1 MTKEDYFELA
11 VNAFGDDKLDEAIRL
26 VNKALELE
34 PENGA
39 FLDSLGWAYF
49 RKGDLNEAEKYLTMA
64 AQKKRPWEVFI
75 GASLSLAAVSAIG
88 VLVGTALGQYLPIE
102 WIKRVAGAAFIVIG
116 FLVLIGKF

>member
-1 MTKEDYFELA
+1 MNCASKFVLAIEVMMDWRVLFTTFGIIFLAEL
-11 VNAFGDDKLDEAIRL
+11 GDKTQIA
-26 VNKALELE
+26 AM
-34 PENGA
+34 
-39 FLDSLGWAYF
+39 
-49 RKGDLNEAEKYLTMA
+49 TMA

-75 GASLSLAAVSAIG
+75 GASLALTAVSAIG